1 MQPLSVALIALAVAW
16 GTHLILWRFYLPRS
30 QLKTLLVIFLVVW
43 FCIFLVAWL
52 GNWQLVRLGGEKT
65 FAGIIYFGLFYW
77 SAALCY
83 VITYSAMEGDSP
95 TLSLTRHLHRKGSEG
110 ASQEEI
116 EKFFRQRPFVGAR
129 VKALVTDNIF
139 VEESGGYRLASGKYL
154 FFRLILGYRR
164 VVFGPVK
171 AGG

>member
-1 MQPLSVALIALAVAW
+1 MSSLFLAAGALFIAWIVHLA
-16 GTHLILWRFYLPRS
+16 IWRWRLPKA
-30 QLKTLLVIFLVVW
+30 QLKTLLVIFALVWAVASLSVLLGVAGAGSFAPGSLVGFLY
-43 FCIFLVAWL
+43 FCLI
-52 GNWQLVRLGGEKT
+52 
-65 FAGIIYFGLFYW
+65 YW

-95 TLSLTRHLHRKGSEG
+95 TLSLTRHLHAKGAEG
-110 ASQEEI
+110 VLHEEI
-116 EKFFRQRPFVGAR
+116 EEFFRQRPFVGAR

-139 VEESGGYRLASGKYL
+139 IEERGGYRLASGKYL
-154 FFRLILGYRR
+154 FFRLILGYRK